1 MRARERHRIDR
12 RAFAICSL
20 ISPSIACRLR
30 VIWARSLP
38 DAYGLA
44 WRFTIV
50 LDESR
55 YTFDE
60 GEDTLRHEIA
70 HVLTFEAHPDA
81 AAHGPEFRAMR
92 KRLDAAIEAWE
103 EEDE

>member
-1 MRARERHRIDR
+1 MRARDRRRIER
-12 RAFAICSL
+12 RAFALASL
-20 ISPSIACRLR
+20 VSPTIACRLR

-38 DAYGLA
+38 DAYGYA

-50 LDESR
+50 LDEAR
-55 YTFDE
+55 YTLED

-81 AAHGPEFRAMR
+81 AGHGPEWRAMR
-92 KRLDAAIEAWE
+92 KRLDAEIKAWE
-103 EEDE
+103 EEHE

>member
-1 MRARERHRIDR
+1 MRARSRAKIER
-12 RAFAICSL
+12 RAFALASL
-20 ISPSIACRLR
+20 LSPAIACRLR

-38 DAYGLA
+38 DAYGYA

-50 LDESR
+50 LDEQR
-55 YTFDE
+55 YTPED

-81 AAHGPEFRAMR
+81 TGHGPEFRAMR

-103 EEDE
+103 EEA